1 MFTLIVVQLDL
12 FYNFSTFSVSLLIIT
27 FKQQQPQHHHY
38 HDHQNI
44 RRYLELQ
51 SSGRRD
57 EIRFHFTYI
66 TPNGDKQVHTESFP
80 YRLADYTWH
89 RVALSISGAEIQL
102 LVDCRPLYKRVM
114 HFVPDRNFSAS
125 NLQLFI
131 GQRNSYSHSLFKVIE
146 LLFSF
151 PRKKNYIITQRYF
164 VSKTIFVQNIIN
176 LLRHTICP
184 FLTSALTECR
194 HIPPIKVIETRI
206 DCYLLQRARH
216 LVTSKR

>member
-1 MFTLIVVQLDL
+1 M
-12 FYNFSTFSVSLLIIT
+12 II
-27 FKQQQPQHHHY
+27 KKIQK
-38 HDHQNI
+38 

-146 LLFSF
+146 L
-151 PRKKNYIITQRYF
+151 
-164 VSKTIFVQNIIN
+164 V
-176 LLRHTICP
+176 
-184 FLTSALTECR
+184 LT
-194 HIPPIKVIETRI
+194 
-206 DCYLLQRARH
+206 
-216 LVTSKR
+216 

>member
-12 FYNFSTFSVSLLIIT
+12 FYNFSTFSVSLIIT
-27 FKQQQPQHHHY
+27 NNNNN
-38 HDHQNI
+38 NI
-44 RRYLELQ
+44 IMIIKIYVYRYLELQ

-80 YRLADYTWH
+80 YRLADDTWH

-131 GQRNSYSHSLFKVIE
+131 GQRNSYSHSLFKVNI
-146 LLFSF
+146 
-151 PRKKNYIITQRYF
+151 QR
-164 VSKTIFVQNIIN
+164 VK
-176 LLRHTICP
+176 
-184 FLTSALTECR
+184 
-194 HIPPIKVIETRI
+194 
-206 DCYLLQRARH
+206 
-216 LVTSKR
+216 